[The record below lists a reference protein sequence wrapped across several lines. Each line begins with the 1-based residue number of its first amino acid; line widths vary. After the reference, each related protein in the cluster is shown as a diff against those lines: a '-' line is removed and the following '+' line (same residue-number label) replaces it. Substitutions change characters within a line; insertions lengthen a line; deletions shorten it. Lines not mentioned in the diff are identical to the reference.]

1 MKRRTAGQAGVIP
14 AQTQT
19 RADRE
24 RDLAGQLWTEG
35 GWVFTTLTSGALNP
49 RTDYDEWK
57 RLLPR
62 AGIRDA
68 GSTMPGTRRPR
79 SSSLLGVPER
89 AVIGIMDWSNSAMA
103 ARYQPITAAIQRD
116 VAQRD

>member
-1 MKRRTAGQAGVIP
+1 
-14 AQTQT
+14 
-19 RADRE
+19 
-24 RDLAGQLWTEG
+24 
-35 GWVFTTLTSGALNP
+35 
-49 RTDYDEWK
+49 
-57 RLLPR
+57 
-62 AGIRDA
+62 
-68 GSTMPGTRRPR
+68 MPGTRRPR